1 MELAESLLERTE
13 LVQTL
18 SPETLEHVRR
28 VFGEAYNLQ
37 VKVLIGFAVA
47 KVPVTGMMWTNLRVE
62 SK

>member
-1 MELAESLLERTE
+1 LELAESLLEKTE

-18 SPETLEHVRR
+18 SPETLERVRQ

-37 VKVLIGFAVA
+37 VKVLIGFAIA